1 MPSDSSVTYRAENH
15 SGSPCLFHA
24 RRQNAPP
31 FAMAPVAETRP
42 PMVLDSILDGVGSTP
57 VVRLSRLFRDSQCE
71 VLAKMEMCNPGGSV
85 KDRPARYILEQGIA
99 DGTIPPNA
107 HIVESSSGN
116 LAIALA
122 MVCRLRGFRFTA
134 VVDPKI
140 APSNLKI
147 IRCYGGNI
155 ELVSEKDRQGGY
167 LESRIARV
175 KQLLRG
181 QPDAVWINQYANDRN
196 WQSHYHGE
204 GEEILRTLDRPVDYL
219 VAGVSTSGTLHGI
232 ARRLHETWPNLK
244 VVAVDAV
251 GSVLFGTQ
259 PAPRDLPGIGA
270 SRVPELLKREEIG
283 QVVHVDDYESAI
295 ACREL
300 VKHEGIFAGGSSGS
314 VIAAIQRLS
323 LHLPHAT
330 RILTILPD
338 RGERYLDT
346 VYDDEWLL
354 RMKNRHLERKSE
366 APIDTSL
373 GQPA

>member
-1 MPSDSSVTYRAENH
+1 MI
-15 SGSPCLFHA
+15 
-24 RRQNAPP
+24 
-31 FAMAPVAETRP
+31 
-42 PMVLDSILDGVGSTP
+42 LDSILDGVGGTP
-57 VVRLSRLFRDSQCE
+57 IIRLSRLFRDSRCE

-85 KDRPARYILEQGIA
+85 KDRPARYILERGVA

-122 MVCRLRGFRFTA
+122 MVCRIRGLRFTA

-140 APSNLKI
+140 AATNLKI

-155 ELVSEKDRQGGY
+155 ELVTEKDRQGGY
-167 LESRIARV
+167 LETRIERV
-175 KQLLRG
+175 KRLLRER
-181 QPDAVWINQYANDRN
+181 PDAVWINQYANERN

-204 GEEILRTLDRPVDYL
+204 GEEILRHLDRPVDYL
-219 VAGVSTSGTLHGI
+219 VLGVSTSGTLHGI
-232 ARRLHETWPNLK
+232 ARRLREVWPNMK
-244 VVAVDAV
+244 VVAVDAA
-251 GSVLFGTQ
+251 GSVLFGT
-259 PAPRDLPGIGA
+259 PPYPRDLPGIGA
-270 SRVPELLKREEIG
+270 SRVPELLRREEIG
-283 QVVHVDDYESAI
+283 QVIHIDDYESAI

-323 LHLPHAT
+323 ACLHHAA

-346 VYDDEWLL
+346 VYDDEWLS
-354 RMKNRHLERKSE
+354 RMKNRHLTRKSE
-366 APIDTSL
+366 VSIDASL
-373 GQPA
+373 GQIA